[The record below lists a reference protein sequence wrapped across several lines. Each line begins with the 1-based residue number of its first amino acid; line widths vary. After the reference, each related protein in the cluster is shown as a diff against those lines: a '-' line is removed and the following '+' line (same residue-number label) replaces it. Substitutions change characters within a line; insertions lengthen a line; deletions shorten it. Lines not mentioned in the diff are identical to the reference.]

1 MCMHIFSLQK
11 SIVNLSEESQLE
23 AAITASLQESEPN
36 NSDTPTLIFSD
47 DSDTECLSPDRRTE
61 DPQRTVRSV
70 GKSSLHT
77 EEMKSGDRDTEAA
90 TGFNGVTC
98 STTAGTSKTR
108 KRPSNNVGS
117 EWPGKRRR
125 MDMDP
130 VCSAMDS
137 IELTRSLSE
146 EESLVRKKP
155 LNGKGKRAKG
165 GKGKGKAVGGCGQ
178 EAGVSTPEDCC
189 SMRGCCVEDLL
200 AAGDIH
206 KEDVSLIL
214 FRLPDG
220 TRLQKTFLSNHPIRV
235 SPSMQEV
242 SYPKVVCFMHLSVAS
257 SLVRDTTL

>member
-117 EWPGKRRR
+117 EWSGKRRR

-155 LNGKGKRAKG
+155 LNVKGKRAKRG
-165 GKGKGKAVGGCGQ
+165 EGKGKGKAGGGCGQ

-235 SPSMQEV
+235 SPSMHEV
-242 SYPKVVCFMHLSVAS
+242 SYPKWCALWS
-257 SLVRDTTL
+257 SLSSLLFS